1 MLGGNVEP
9 GLELGKHPHREL
21 EGDDI
26 GVVVKGVPATHGENS
41 RRGDYREQSDCDGY
55 DSLQR

>member
-9 GLELGKHPHREL
+9 GLELGKHPHPELEGEL

-26 GVVVKGVPATHGENS
+26 GVVVTSVPATHGGNRS
-41 RRGDYREQSDCDGY
+41 RGDYREQSD
-55 DSLQR
+55 